1 MKDEDLLKCPLLQGL
16 DRMHRAELI
25 GLLND
30 SGVRE
35 KLEQCL
41 AEHIKA
47 DSPAQPAAACAQRQP
62 GEFEKEVHSW
72 NPQRSAWNR
81 SPKE

>member
-1 MKDEDLLKCPLLQGL
+1 MRDEDLLRCPLLQGL
-16 DRMHRAELI
+16 DPMNRAELMA
-25 GLLND
+25 LLND

-35 KLEQCL
+35 KLEKCL
-41 AEHIKA
+41 AEHT
-47 DSPAQPAAACAQRQP
+47 SAAEPVAVCAHDRKP

-72 NPQRSAWNR
+72 NPQRPTWTR